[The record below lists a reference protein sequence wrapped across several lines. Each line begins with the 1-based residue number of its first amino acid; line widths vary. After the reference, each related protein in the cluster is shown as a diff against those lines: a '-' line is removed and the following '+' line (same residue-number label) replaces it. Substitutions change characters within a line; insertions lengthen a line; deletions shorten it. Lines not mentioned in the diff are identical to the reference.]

1 MTGTNKEKANIDY
14 SSGGLSE
21 KLGEKLAAAQDAQA
35 LFRQQSFESI
45 FR

>member
-21 KLGEKLAAAQDAQA
+21 KLGEKLAAA
-35 LFRQQSFESI
+35 
-45 FR
+45 